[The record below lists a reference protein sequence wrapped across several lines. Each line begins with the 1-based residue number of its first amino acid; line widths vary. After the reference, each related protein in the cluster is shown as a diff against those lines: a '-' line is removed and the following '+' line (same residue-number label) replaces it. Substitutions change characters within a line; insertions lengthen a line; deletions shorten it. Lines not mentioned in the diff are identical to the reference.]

1 MADVSQLLVL
11 IKGLPMAYNR
21 DLQEDK
27 LALFDAFDTVE
38 ACLEVAPALI
48 TGADLQ
54 VDRINEKIDDG
65 FLDATALMEYLIKR
79 GVPMRT
85 GHGTVGKLVAECE
98 DRKCQLK
105 DLSIEDLKAACD
117 LIDESVYDI
126 LGTHNAVAA
135 LQSFGSGGKAPV
147 EEQLAYWQ
155 NRLLQ

>member
-1 MADVSQLLVL
+1 
-11 IKGLPMAYNR
+11 
-21 DLQEDK
+21 
-27 LALFDAFDTVE
+27 
-38 ACLEVAPALI
+38 
-48 TGADLQ
+48 
-54 VDRINEKIDDG
+54 
-65 FLDATALMEYLIKR
+65 
-79 GVPMRT
+79 
-85 GHGTVGKLVAECE
+85 
-98 DRKCQLK
+98 LK